1 MSHLPV
7 KKTEEPSV
15 VINLRA
21 PARQRHLVDQA
32 AKALGKTR
40 TEFIL
45 DAACRAAEEALLDQR
60 FFQIDADAFDRFT
73 AMLDAPVSPDPRL
86 RALLSRKAP
95 WEV

>member
-1 MSHLPV
+1 MSRLTV

-45 DAACRAAEEALLDQR
+45 DAACQAAEEVLLDRR
-60 FFQIDADAFDRFT
+60 FFQLDPDAFEQFT

-95 WEV
+95 WEA